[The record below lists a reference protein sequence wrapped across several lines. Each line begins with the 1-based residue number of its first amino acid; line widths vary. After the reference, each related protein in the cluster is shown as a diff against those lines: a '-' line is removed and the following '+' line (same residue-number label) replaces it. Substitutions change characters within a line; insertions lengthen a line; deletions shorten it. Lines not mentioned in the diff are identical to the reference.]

1 MAQLSIHESEA
12 VCPLPVVGGRL
23 KRDPSQKGHY
33 NFLPSQ
39 SDQGW
44 RDCDNQTLGIWVAL
58 LQNHFYVFRSIKIII
73 QKHTKKWIQYRR
85 WSKSISRPPLVHQL
99 CLIQILESAPN
110 MIALCFECLISL
122 CALWCLLQL
131 LLMVAQKPLTSTAYG
146 WPFVT
151 IQELHLQF
159 VSKRRIKLQIQTT
172 AWRNSNPKLSHF
184 NGMSDQRELNG
195 GRNFFWVL
203 RGYGTFMFA
212 RNQFTPN
219 G

>member
-1 MAQLSIHESEA
+1 MGL
-12 VCPLPVVGGRL
+12 
-23 KRDPSQKGHY
+23 
-33 NFLPSQ
+33 
-39 SDQGW
+39 
-44 RDCDNQTLGIWVAL
+44 WVAL
-58 LQNHFYVFRSIKIII
+58 LQNHFYVFRSIKIVI

-184 NGMSDQRELNG
+184 NGMSDQRELKG
-195 GRNFFWVL
+195 GTIFLGTQRICIYYIWNLHVCTEPVYS
-203 RGYGTFMFA
+203 RGVCTLLPLSAVSYWITRA
-212 RNQFTPN
+212 
-219 G
+219 